1 MGAEAC
7 QSLVRRRVIGVEE
20 EERRTVAS
28 EVEGHHS
35 LVTPGW
41 ETGRERE
48 AKKVGGNA
56 VVVVSAPS

>member
-1 MGAEAC
+1 MGVEVC
-7 QSLVRRRVIGVEE
+7 QSLVRRRVIGSGG

-28 EVEGHHS
+28 EVEDHHS

-48 AKKVGGNA
+48 AKRVGGNA
-56 VVVVSAPS
+56 AVVVSAPS